1 MWTGKEIK
9 YLSLLPELLICF
21 GLNKLL
27 IMQKEMGASL
37 QALPRG
43 YCVCLCG
50 HFLPHKPSLAYKELF
65 SRNMNESKVV
75 WELHFPQFYA
85 KCNCLTSKSY
95 QSSVAESPVSFEDR
109 SLWMVWDVKFECTC
123 LYHGYK
129 MTDFYYE
136 STIKIIFSYLTHTR
150 THIHILIHTILPCWG
165 PPQPGCRRNSSFYL
179 TISEDF
185 PSSLL
190 STH

>member
-1 MWTGKEIK
+1 MTSGLAKIEDSNENCNNLDIVDTTVVSVNINFRELRSSGKHMWTGKEIK

-75 WELHFPQFYA
+75 
-85 KCNCLTSKSY
+85 
-95 QSSVAESPVSFEDR
+95 
-109 SLWMVWDVKFECTC
+109 
-123 LYHGYK
+123 
-129 MTDFYYE
+129 
-136 STIKIIFSYLTHTR
+136 
-150 THIHILIHTILPCWG
+150 
-165 PPQPGCRRNSSFYL
+165 
-179 TISEDF
+179 
-185 PSSLL
+185 
-190 STH
+190 